1 MLQNPL
7 AIDKEILGYKLK
19 ERIGSGGF
27 GEVWSAVAPGGLMK
41 ALKIVFGYHDGK
53 RAQAE
58 LKSLDRVKELRHPF
72 LLSLERI
79 EVFEGQLV
87 VVSELADRSL
97 ADEFNLCIAAGKD
110 GIIREDILRY
120 MRCSAEAL
128 DYLSDSHGLQHLD
141 IKPENLL
148 VIGQHVKVAD
158 FGLIKDL
165 HKASQSLMSGM
176 TPAYAAPELFDGRP
190 GKYSDQYSLAI
201 VYQEMLTG
209 CRPFSGST
217 PAQLAAQHM
226 NGKPDLLSLSR
237 GDQSIIAKALSKDPS
252 CRFQSSCEMVEE
264 LFNRR
269 RSAKKTALRR
279 TTTRVGEDSNTL
291 NLLHSSSSN
300 LHDVTALIS
309 SNALPF
315 QAAEVEVLPPP
326 ECDATATQ
334 VRPTLYIGVGST
346 GNRIIQKIKTQL
358 VARYG
363 SMENLPSLKLHA
375 IDSDREAINE
385 IVRTS
390 TCPLDLKEIIE
401 TPLKKPETYRS
412 QQKSHL
418 SWLSRRWI
426 YNIPRTLQTEGLRP
440 LGRLAYSDH
449 FDTVYGQLERTIRE
463 ISKPENLA
471 TTADTLDIDPG
482 SLTPRIIIVTSISG
496 GLGSGM
502 VLDLA
507 YSARLLMH
515 ECGFDPDSVVGV
527 MLHST
532 YQRLRDPG
540 LSSAN
545 AFAFLT
551 ELRHFCEVGFP
562 GDTENGVPEFEDSA
576 PFDFT
581 YFQDLGKDLCQ
592 SDFDKKLE
600 GIAEYMMLASTSK
613 CASFFD
619 KCRELENE
627 KEHFALRTFG
637 ISVTGPGKFE
647 AGVKAAQTIG
657 NRLVHHWTHGDE
669 ESPYRVKAMVET
681 LTTDNQLGLDEVC
694 ERIQASVEAATEE
707 HLPVILH
714 QLKSAID
721 DGGETVSKTSLA
733 RMLDSLFYIP
743 TQRQADGVSES
754 VSCIALQEEINRWAP
769 ETGEEVANSIQAL
782 MEGKSMNLSD
792 AYEASKQCTDNF
804 QAQIQHLEQIAK
816 ELAPIEAQH
825 LSELV
830 ALANSRTKHKASW
843 EGQVHRAINQYILLR
858 KQLTVHR
865 YVRSAYRIV
874 TGSVGSLNEVLHHY
888 RRQLE
893 TVAQKF
899 QTDSISG
906 SCETDAAFCMET
918 LLSESIQQQTHEHIL
933 ATEALV
939 YDALISD
946 YGGYTSALES
956 ASLWQ
961 NKLQAEIAKQ
971 AQRVLAE
978 AYKKLSLDHVLANH
992 NIPPEVLVKWLN
1004 EQMQQA
1010 RPRVNDCG
1018 GGTRLLIGMPSLSE
1032 NNSLEA
1038 MLAKQ
1043 FELDAKV
1050 IRGTDGSFAFCFE
1063 GEDVGLANVAF
1074 RLLQERPDA
1083 LELVKRIQSR
1093 SDIEW
1098 TTLDDLL

>member
-7 AIDKEILGYKLK
+7 ATDKEILGYKLK

-110 GIIREDILRY
+110 GIAREDILRY

-148 VIGQHVKVAD
+148 LIGEHVKVAD

-190 GKYSDQYSLAI
+190 GKNSDQYSLAI

-209 CRPFSGST
+209 CRPFSGTT

-226 NGKPDLLSLSR
+226 NGKPDLLSLPR
-237 GDQSIIAKALSKDPS
+237 NDQSIIAKALSKDPS
-252 CRFQSSCEMVEE
+252 CRFQSCCEMVEE
-264 LFNRR
+264 LANRR
-269 RSAKKTALRR
+269 RAAKKTALRR
-279 TTTRVGEDSNTL
+279 TTARIGEDSNTL
-291 NLLHSSSSN
+291 TLSQSQSSN
-300 LHDVTALIS
+300 LHDVTAQIS
-309 SNALPF
+309 GNALPF
-315 QAAEVEVLPPP
+315 QAAKVEILPPP
-326 ECDATATQ
+326 ECDATTTK

-390 TCPLDLKEIIE
+390 TCPLDLSEVIE
-401 TPLKKPETYRS
+401 TPLKKPEAYRS

-418 SWLSRRWI
+418 GWLSRRWI

-449 FDTVYGQLERTIRE
+449 FDTVYSQLEKTIRE
-463 ISKPENLA
+463 ISKAENLA

-482 SLTPRIIIVTSISG
+482 DLAPRIIIVTSISG

-515 ECGFDPDSVVGV
+515 ECGFDPDSVVGIL
-527 MLHST
+527 LHST

-551 ELRHFCEVGFP
+551 ELRHFCETGFP
-562 GDTENGVPEFEDSA
+562 GDADNGVPEFEDIA

-581 YFQDLGKDLCQ
+581 YYEDLGKDLCQ

-600 GIAEYMMLASTSK
+600 GIAEYMMLASASK
-613 CASFFD
+613 CTSFFD
-619 KCRELENE
+619 KCRDFEEE
-627 KEHFALRTFG
+627 KEHFSLRTFG

-647 AGVKAAQTIG
+647 AGVNAALRVG
-657 NRLVHHWTHGDE
+657 SRLMHYWTNGDE
-669 ESPYRVKAMVET
+669 EAPERAQEFVKK
-681 LTTDNQLGLDEVC
+681 LTADNQLGLDEVFQ
-694 ERIQASVEAATEE
+694 RIQNSVETATDE
-707 HLPVILH
+707 HLPAVLH
-714 QLKSAID
+714 QFKRIID
-721 DGGETVSKTSLA
+721 AGGDV
-733 RMLDSLFYIP
+733 
-743 TQRQADGVSES
+743 
-754 VSCIALQEEINRWAP
+754 
-769 ETGEEVANSIQAL
+769 
-782 MEGKSMNLSD
+782 
-792 AYEASKQCTDNF
+792 KQ
-804 QAQIQHLEQIAK
+804 
-816 ELAPIEAQH
+816 
-825 LSELV
+825 
-830 ALANSRTKHKASW
+830 
-843 EGQVHRAINQYILLR
+843 
-858 KQLTVHR
+858 KQPR
-865 YVRSAYRIV
+865 RNA
-874 TGSVGSLNEVLHHY
+874 
-888 RRQLE
+888 RQL
-893 TVAQKF
+893 
-899 QTDSISG
+899 
-906 SCETDAAFCMET
+906 
-918 LLSESIQQQTHEHIL
+918 IL
-933 ATEALV
+933 RARST
-939 YDALISD
+939 
-946 YGGYTSALES
+946 TSRCR
-956 ASLWQ
+956 Q
-961 NKLQAEIAKQ
+961 
-971 AQRVLAE
+971 
-978 AYKKLSLDHVLANH
+978 
-992 NIPPEVLVKWLN
+992 
-1004 EQMQQA
+1004 
-1010 RPRVNDCG
+1010 
-1018 GGTRLLIGMPSLSE
+1018 
-1032 NNSLEA
+1032 
-1038 MLAKQ
+1038 
-1043 FELDAKV
+1043 
-1050 IRGTDGSFAFCFE
+1050 
-1063 GEDVGLANVAF
+1063 
-1074 RLLQERPDA
+1074 
-1083 LELVKRIQSR
+1083 
-1093 SDIEW
+1093 
-1098 TTLDDLL
+1098 

>member
-7 AIDKEILGYKLK
+7 AIDKEILGYKLR

-41 ALKIVFGYHDGK
+41 AIKIVFGYHDGK

-97 ADEFNLCIAAGKD
+97 ADEFNLRIAAGQN
-110 GIIREDILRY
+110 GISREDILRY

-128 DYLSDSHGLQHLD
+128 DYLSNSHGLQHLD

-148 VIGQHVKVAD
+148 VIGDHVKVAD

-190 GKYSDQYSLAI
+190 GKNSDQYSLAI

-209 CRPFSGST
+209 CRPFSGTT

-226 NGKPDLLSLSR
+226 NGKPDLLSLPR
-237 GDQSIIAKALSKDPS
+237 NDQSIIAKALSKDPS
-252 CRFQSSCEMVEE
+252 CRFQSCCEMVDE
-264 LFNRR
+264 LSNRR
-269 RSAKKTALRR
+269 RAGKKASLRR
-279 TTTRVGEDSNTL
+279 TTTRSSEDSNTL
-291 NLLHSSSSN
+291 TLPQSNSSTP
-300 LHDVTALIS
+300 HDVTALIS
-309 SNALPF
+309 GNALPF
-315 QAAEVEVLPPP
+315 QAANVEILPPP
-326 ECDATATQ
+326 ECDATTTQ

-375 IDSDREAINE
+375 IDSDREAVNE

-390 TCPLDLKEIIE
+390 TCPLDLNEIIE
-401 TPLKKPETYRS
+401 TPLKKPEEYRA
-412 QQKSHL
+412 QKKSHL
-418 SWLSRRWI
+418 GWLSRRWI
-426 YNIPRTLQTEGLRP
+426 YNIPRTQQTEGLRP
-440 LGRLAYSDH
+440 LGRLAYCDH
-449 FDTVYGQLERTIRE
+449 FDNVYNQLEKTIRE

-515 ECGFDPDSVVGV
+515 ECGFQPDSVVGI

-540 LSSAN
+540 LSAAN

-551 ELRHFCEVGFP
+551 ELRHFSEVGFP
-562 GDTENGVPEFEDSA
+562 GDPENGVPEFEDSA
-576 PFDFT
+576 PFDYT
-581 YFQDLGKDLCQ
+581 YFEDLGKDLCQ

-600 GIAEYMMLASTSK
+600 GVAEYMMLASASK
-613 CASFFD
+613 CTSFFD
-619 KCRELENE
+619 KCRDFEHE

-647 AGVKAAQTIG
+647 AGVKAAQMIG
-657 NRLVHHWTHGDE
+657 TRLMHHWTHGDI
-669 ESPYRVKAMVET
+669 ESPNRIQDLVEN
-681 LTTDNQLGLDEVC
+681 LTADNQLSLEEVF
-694 ERIQASVEAATEE
+694 ERIQTSVETATEE
-707 HLPVILH
+707 PLPAIVHQIRSVID
-714 QLKSAID
+714 S
-721 DGGETVSKTSLA
+721 GGEADKIGIA
-733 RMLDSLFYIP
+733 KMLDSIFHVP
-743 TQRQADGVSES
+743 VQRQADGVSES
-754 VSCIALQEEINRWAP
+754 VSCIALQEEIDRLAP
-769 ETGEEVANSIQAL
+769 EVGEEVVNTIQAL
-782 MEGKSMNLSD
+782 MDGKLMKLAE
-792 AYEASKQCTDNF
+792 AYGASKQCTDIYKANVKHF
-804 QAQIQHLEQIAK
+804 EQ
-816 ELAPIEAQH
+816 LAAEQTALEAQQ
-825 LSELV
+825 LTD
-830 ALANSRTKHKASW
+830 LAILASSRSKHKPVW
-843 EGQVHRAINQYILLR
+843 EKQVTEAINQYVSLR
-858 KQLTVHR
+858 KQLTIFRYARLFYRVVIGSVDSLNGVLHR
-865 YVRSAYRIV
+865 Y
-874 TGSVGSLNEVLHHY
+874 L
-888 RRQLE
+888 RQLE
-893 TVAQKF
+893 TASQAF
-899 QTDSISG
+899 QTDSITGAS
-906 SCETDAAFCMET
+906 ETDDAFSLET
-918 LLSESIQQQTHEHIL
+918 LLAESIQQQTDEQVL
-933 ATEALV
+933 AVEALV
-939 YDALISD
+939 YDSLISE
-946 YGGYTSALES
+946 YGGYTAAYES
-956 ASLWQ
+956 ASFWQ
-961 NKLQAEIAKQ
+961 KELQVEVARQ
-971 AQRVLAE
+971 SQRVLAE
-978 AYKKLSLDHVLANH
+978 AYKKLSLDQVLADH
-992 NIPPEVLVKWLN
+992 SIPPEVLVKWLN
-1004 EQMQQA
+1004 DQIQQA
-1010 RPRVNDCG
+1010 RPNVSDCG

-1032 NNSLEA
+1032 NNSLES
-1038 MLAKQ
+1038 MLATQ
-1043 FELDAKV
+1043 FELDARV

-1063 GEDVGLANVAF
+1063 GEGIGLANVAF

-1093 SDIEW
+1093 SDVQW

>member
-27 GEVWSAVAPGGLMK
+27 GEVWSAVAPGGMMK

-97 ADEFNLCIAAGKD
+97 ADEFNLCIAGGAN
-110 GIIREDILRY
+110 GIAREDILRY

-148 VIGQHVKVAD
+148 VIGDHVKVAD

-165 HKASQSLMSGM
+165 QKASQSLMSGM

-190 GKYSDQYSLAI
+190 GKNSDQYSLAI

-226 NGKPDLLSLSR
+226 NGKPDLLSLPR
-237 GDQSIIAKALSKDPS
+237 NDQSIIAKALSKDPNV
-252 CRFQSSCEMVEE
+252 RFQSCCEMVDE

-269 RSAKKTALRR
+269 RSGKKASLRR
-279 TTTRVGEDSNTL
+279 TTARASEDSNTL
-291 NLLHSSSSN
+291 ALNPGGPSN

-309 SNALPF
+309 GYSLPF
-315 QAAEVEVLPPP
+315 QAAEVEILPPP
-326 ECDATATQ
+326 ECDATTTK
-334 VRPTLYIGVGST
+334 VRPTLYLGVGST
-346 GNRIIQKIKTQL
+346 GTRIIQKIKTQL

-363 SMENLPSLKLHA
+363 SMENLPSFKLHA
-375 IDSDREAINE
+375 IDSDRDAINE

-390 TCPLDLKEIIE
+390 TCPLDLAEIIE
-401 TPLKKPETYRS
+401 TPLKKPEAYRA
-412 QQKSHL
+412 QKKSHL
-418 SWLSRRWI
+418 GWLSRRWI

-440 LGRLAYSDH
+440 LGRLAYCDH
-449 FDTVYGQLERTIRE
+449 FDSVYNRLEKTIRE
-463 ISKPENLA
+463 ISLAENLA

-515 ECGFDPDSVVGV
+515 ECGFEPDSVAGI

-545 AFAFLT
+545 AFALLT

-562 GDTENGVPEFEDSA
+562 GDAENGVPEFDDIA

-581 YFQDLGKDLCQ
+581 YFEDLGKDLCQ
-592 SDFDKKLE
+592 SSFDKKLE
-600 GIAEYMMLASTSK
+600 GVAEYMMLASASK
-613 CASFFD
+613 CTSFFD
-619 KCRELENE
+619 KCREFDNE
-627 KEHFALRTFG
+627 KEHFGLRTFG

-647 AGVKAAQTIG
+647 AGVKAAQRIG
-657 NRLVHHWTHGDE
+657 SRLMRHWTHGDE
-669 ESPYRVKAMVET
+669 EAPGRVQELVES
-681 LTTDNQLGLDEVC
+681 LTVDNQLGIEEIC
-694 ERIQASVEAATEE
+694 QRIQTSVDAATEE
-707 HLPVILH
+707 HLPAIIH
-714 QLKSAID
+714 QLKQQLDA
-721 DGGETVSKTSLA
+721 GGEVNKIGIAKL
-733 RMLDSLFYIP
+733 LDALFLVP
-743 TQRQADGVSES
+743 TQRTADGVSES
-754 VSCIALQEEINRWAP
+754 TSCLALQEEINRSAP
-769 ETGEEVANSIQAL
+769 KVGEEVVQAIQAL
-782 MEGKSMNLSD
+782 MEGKSMNLAE

-804 QAQIQHLEQIAK
+804 KAQVKLLEGLAEQQNALEAK
-816 ELAPIEAQH
+816 H
-825 LSELV
+825 LSQLV
-830 ALANSRTKHKASW
+830 ALANSRAKHKPSW
-843 EGQVHRAINQYILLR
+843 EAQATEAIDQYISLR
-858 KQLTVHR
+858 KQLTIHR
-865 YVRSAYRIV
+865 HVRSFYRVVIS
-874 TGSVGSLNEVLHHY
+874 SVDSLNGVLHHY

-893 TVAQKF
+893 TVAQHF
-899 QTDSISG
+899 QSDSITGAS
-906 SCETDAAFCMET
+906 ETDVAFCMET
-918 LLSESIQQQTHEHIL
+918 LLSESIEQQTNEHIL

-946 YGGYTSALES
+946 YGGYAAALES
-956 ASLWQ
+956 NSFWQ
-961 NKLQAEIAKQ
+961 KELKAEVAKQ

-978 AYKKLSLDHVLANH
+978 AYKKLSLDQVLANH

-1004 EQMQQA
+1004 DQIQHA
-1010 RPRVNDCG
+1010 RPSVNNCG
-1018 GGTRLLIGMPSLSE
+1018 GSTRLLIGMPSLSE

-1043 FELDAKV
+1043 FELDARI

-1083 LELVKRIQSR
+1083 LELVKRIQTR

>member
-7 AIDKEILGYKLK
+7 AIDKEILGYQLK

-41 ALKIVFGYHDGK
+41 AIKIVFGYHDGK

-97 ADEFNLCIAAGKD
+97 ADEFNICIAGGKD
-110 GIIREDILRY
+110 GISREDILRY

-128 DYLSDSHGLQHLD
+128 DYLSNSHGLQHLD

-148 VIGQHVKVAD
+148 VIGDHVKVAD

-190 GKYSDQYSLAI
+190 GKNSDQYSLAI

-209 CRPFSGST
+209 CRPFSGTT

-226 NGKPDLLSLSR
+226 NGKPDLLSLPSS
-237 GDQSIIAKALSKDPS
+237 DQSIIAKALSKDPS
-252 CRFQSSCEMVEE
+252 CRFQSCCEMVEE

-269 RSAKKTALRR
+269 RSAKKTARRR
-279 TTTRVGEDSNTL
+279 TTNRVGEDSNTL
-291 NLLHSSSSN
+291 NLHQADSSN
-300 LHDVTALIS
+300 PHDVTALIS
-309 SNALPF
+309 GHALPF
-315 QAAEVEVLPPP
+315 QAAKVEILPPP
-326 ECDATATQ
+326 ECDATTTQ

-375 IDSDREAINE
+375 IDSDRDAINE

-390 TCPLDLKEIIE
+390 TCPLDLSEVIE
-401 TPLKKPETYRS
+401 TPLKKPEAYRS

-418 SWLSRRWI
+418 SWLSRRWL
-426 YNIPRTLQTEGLRP
+426 YNIPRTLRTEGLRP

-449 FDTVYGQLERTIRE
+449 FDTVYSQLEKTIRE

-482 SLTPRIIIVTSISG
+482 SLVPRIIIVTSISG

-515 ECGFDPDSVVGV
+515 ECGFEPDSVVGI

-562 GDTENGVPEFEDSA
+562 GDADNGVPEFDDSA

-581 YFQDLGKDLCQ
+581 YFEDLGKDLCQ

-600 GIAEYMMLASTSK
+600 GVAEYMMLASSSK
-613 CASFFD
+613 CTSFFD
-619 KCRELENE
+619 KCRDFEEE
-627 KEHFALRTFG
+627 KEHLTLRTFG

-647 AGVKAAQTIG
+647 AGVKAAQRVG
-657 NRLVHHWTHGDE
+657 RRLMHYWTHGDE
-669 ESPYRVKAMVET
+669 ESPERVQKLVEK
-681 LTTDNQLGLDEVC
+681 LTADNQLGLDEVSQ
-694 ERIQASVEAATEE
+694 RIQTSVEAVTSE
-707 HLPVILH
+707 HLPAILH
-714 QLKSAID
+714 QLKGSINA
-721 DGGETVSKTSLA
+721 GGEVNKTSLA
-733 RMLDSLFYIP
+733 RMLDSLFYVPI
-743 TQRQADGVSES
+743 QRQADGVSES
-754 VSCIALQEEINRWAP
+754 ASCVALKAEIGDWAP
-769 ETGEEVANSIQAL
+769 EVGEEIANSIQAL
-782 MEGKSMNLSD
+782 MQGKSMNLAD
-792 AYEASKQCTDNF
+792 AYETSRQCTEIY
-804 QAQIQHLEQIAK
+804 QAQIKHLEHVAE
-816 ELAPIEAQH
+816 ELSPIEAQH
-825 LSELV
+825 LTD
-830 ALANSRTKHKASW
+830 LASLASSRSKHKQNW
-843 EGQVHRAINQYILLR
+843 EAQVRKAIEHYVLLR

-865 YVRSAYRIV
+865 YVRSVYRTII
-874 TGSVGSLNEVLHHY
+874 GSVGSLNSVLHRY

-893 TVAQKF
+893 TVALNF
-899 QTDSISG
+899 ETDGITGASES
-906 SCETDAAFCMET
+906 DAAFCMEA
-918 LLSESIQQQTHEHIL
+918 LLSESIQEQTNDHIL

-946 YGGYTSALES
+946 YGGYTVALES

-961 NKLQAEIAKQ
+961 NKLQLEVAKQ

-978 AYKKLSLDHVLANH
+978 AYKKLSLDQVLANH

-1004 EQMQQA
+1004 DQMQQA
-1010 RPRVNDCG
+1010 RPALTTAAAARDYSSVCLRCRK
-1018 GGTRLLIGMPSLSE
+1018 TTAWKRCWQ
-1032 NNSLEA
+1032 NNL
-1038 MLAKQ
+1038 
-1043 FELDAKV
+1043 
-1050 IRGTDGSFAFCFE
+1050 T
-1063 GEDVGLANVAF
+1063 
-1074 RLLQERPDA
+1074 
-1083 LELVKRIQSR
+1083 
-1093 SDIEW
+1093 
-1098 TTLDDLL
+1098 

>member
-7 AIDKEILGYKLK
+7 EINKEILGYKLK

-27 GEVWSAVAPGGLMK
+27 GEVWSAEAPGGLMK
-41 ALKIVFGYHDGK
+41 AVKIVFGFHDGK

-97 ADEFNLCIAAGKD
+97 ADEFNLNIAAGKD
-110 GIIREDILRY
+110 GICREDILRY
-120 MRCSAEAL
+120 TRCSAEAL

-165 HKASQSLMSGM
+165 HQASQSLMSGM

-226 NGKPDLLSLSR
+226 NGKPDLLSLPRS
-237 GDQSIIAKALSKDPS
+237 DQSIIAKALSKDPS
-252 CRFQSSCEMVEE
+252 CRFQSCCEMVDE
-264 LFNRR
+264 LIHRR
-269 RSAKKTALRR
+269 RSAKKTSLRR
-279 TTTRVGEDSNTL
+279 TTTRSNEDSNTL
-291 NLLHSSSSN
+291 TLPQSSSSN

-309 SNALPF
+309 GHSLPF
-315 QAAEVEVLPPP
+315 QAAEVEILPPP

-358 VARYG
+358 IARYG
-363 SMENLPSLKLHA
+363 SMENLPSFQLHA
-375 IDSDREAINE
+375 IDSDRGAINE

-390 TCPLDLKEIIE
+390 TCPLDLTEIIE
-401 TPLKKPETYRS
+401 TPLKKPEAYRS

-449 FDTVYGQLERTIRE
+449 FDTVYNQLEKTIRE

-482 SLTPRIIIVTSISG
+482 SLTPRVIIVTSISG

-507 YSARLLMH
+507 YSTRLLMH
-515 ECGFDPDSVVGV
+515 ECGFDPDSVVGI

-551 ELRHFCEVGFP
+551 ELRHFCETGFP
-562 GDTENGVPEFEDSA
+562 GDPENGVPEFDDVA

-581 YFQDLGKDLCQ
+581 YYEDLGKDLCQ

-600 GIAEYMMLASTSK
+600 GVAEYMILASASK

-619 KCRELENE
+619 KCREFEDE

-637 ISVTGPGKFE
+637 ISVTGPGKFD

-657 NRLVHHWTHGDE
+657 NRLIHYWTHGDE
-669 ESPYRVKAMVET
+669 DSPERVQTLVET
-681 LTTDNQLGLDEVC
+681 LTAENQLGLDEVC
-694 ERIQASVEAATEE
+694 QHIESSVDAITEE
-707 HLPVILH
+707 HLPAVLH
-714 QLKSAID
+714 QLKGVID
-721 DGGETVSKTSLA
+721 AGKTDKTSFA
-733 RMLDSLFYIP
+733 RMLDSLFHVP

-754 VSCIALQEEINRWAP
+754 VSCIALQEEISHWAP
-769 ETGEEVANSIQAL
+769 EAGENVVHSIQAL
-782 MEGKSMNLSD
+782 MGGKTMNLAD
-792 AYEASKQCTDNF
+792 AFDASKQCTENY
-804 QAQIQHLEQIAK
+804 QALIKQLEQVADELNPTEAEHLN
-816 ELAPIEAQH
+816 ELA
-825 LSELV
+825 S
-830 ALANSRTKHKASW
+830 LAGSRSKHKASW
-843 EGQVHRAINQYILLR
+843 EEQVRHAMTQYVSLR

-865 YVRSAYRIV
+865 YARSFYRTV
-874 TGSVGSLNEVLHHY
+874 VSSVDSLNGVLHHY

-893 TVAQKF
+893 TVALNF
-899 QTDSISG
+899 QTDGISG
-906 SCETDAAFCMET
+906 GCETDAEFCMET
-918 LLSESIQQQTHEHIL
+918 LLSDSLQQQTNEHVL

-939 YDALISD
+939 YESLIDD
-946 YGGYTSALES
+946 YGGYTAALDS

-961 NKLQAEIAKQ
+961 NKLQAAVAKQ

-978 AYKKLSLDHVLANH
+978 AYKKLSLDQVLAQH
-992 NIPPEVLVKWLN
+992 SIPPEVLVTWLN
-1004 EQMQQA
+1004 DQMQQA
-1010 RPRVNDCG
+1010 RPNINDCG

-1083 LELVKRIQSR
+1083 LELVKRIQTR
-1093 SDIEW
+1093 SDIQW

>member
-7 AIDKEILGYKLK
+7 AIDKEILGYKLQ

-41 ALKIVFGYHDGK
+41 AIKIVFGYHDGK

-58 LKSLDRVKELRHPF
+58 LKALDRVKELRHPF

-97 ADEFNLCIAAGKD
+97 ADQFNLCIAAGQN
-110 GIIREDILRY
+110 GVPREDILRY

-148 VIGQHVKVAD
+148 VIGDHVKVAD

-190 GKYSDQYSLAI
+190 GKNSDQYSLAI

-226 NGKPDLLSLSR
+226 NGKPDLLSLPRS
-237 GDQSIIAKALSKDPS
+237 DQSIIAKALSKDPS
-252 CRFQSSCEMVEE
+252 CRFQSCCEMVEE
-264 LFNRR
+264 LVNRR
-269 RSAKKTALRR
+269 RSAKKTTLRR
-279 TTTRVGEDSNTL
+279 TTARINEDSNTL
-291 NLLHSSSSN
+291 TLLQNNASN
-300 LHDVTALIS
+300 PHDVTALIS
-309 SNALPF
+309 GNALPF
-315 QAAEVEVLPPP
+315 QAAQVEILPPP
-326 ECDATATQ
+326 ECDAAATE
-334 VRPTLYIGVGST
+334 VRPTVYIGVGST

-363 SMENLPSLKLHA
+363 SMENLPSFKLHA
-375 IDSDREAINE
+375 IDSDPAAVSE

-390 TCPLDLKEIIE
+390 TCPLDIAEIIE
-401 TPLKKPETYRS
+401 TPLKKPEQYRA
-412 QQKSHL
+412 QKKSHL

-440 LGRLAYSDH
+440 LGRLAFCDH
-449 FDTVYGQLERTIRE
+449 FDSVYNQLEKSIRE

-515 ECGFDPDSVVGV
+515 ECGFEPDSVVGI

-551 ELRHFCEVGFP
+551 ELRHFNEVGFP
-562 GDTENGVPEFEDSA
+562 GDADNGVPEFDDIP

-581 YFQDLGKDLCQ
+581 YFEDLGKDLCQ
-592 SDFDKKLE
+592 SSFDKKLE
-600 GIAEYMMLASTSK
+600 GVAEYMMLASASK

-619 KCRELENE
+619 KCREFDNE
-627 KEHFALRTFG
+627 KDHFSLRTFG
-637 ISVTGPGKFE
+637 VSVTGPGKFE
-647 AGVKAAQTIG
+647 AGVKAAQQVG
-657 NRLVHHWTHGDE
+657 CRLIHHWTHGDDE
-669 ESPYRVKAMVET
+669 TSERAQTMVET
-681 LTTDNQLGLDEVC
+681 LTAEKQLGLDELC
-694 ERIQASVEAATEE
+694 QRIQTSVETATEE
-707 HLPVILH
+707 HLPAILL
-714 QLKSAID
+714 QLKGVID
-721 DGGETVSKTSLA
+721 TGNVDKTGIA
-733 RMLDSLFYIP
+733 KMLDSLFYVPVI
-743 TQRQADGVSES
+743 RQADGVSES
-754 VSCIALQEEINRWAP
+754 ASCIALQEEISHWAP
-769 ETGEEVANSIQAL
+769 EVGEEIASSIQAL
-782 MEGKSMNLSD
+782 MDGKTMNLAD
-792 AYEASKQCTDNF
+792 AFETSKLCTEIYRDHIKN
-804 QAQIQHLEQIAK
+804 LEQIAN
-816 ELAPIEAQH
+816 ELSPIEAQH
-825 LSELV
+825 LTEL
-830 ALANSRTKHKASW
+830 ALLAESRSKHKATW
-843 EGQVHRAINQYILLR
+843 EHQVQQTVNQYVLLR
-858 KQLTVHR
+858 KELTVHR
-865 YVRSAYRIV
+865 YVRSVYRNVIA
-874 TGSVGSLNEVLHHY
+874 SVDSLNGILHRY

-893 TVAQKF
+893 GIGQNF
-899 QTDSISG
+899 QTDGITG
-906 SCETDAAFCMET
+906 ACETDAVFCMET
-918 LLSESIQQQTHEHIL
+918 LLSDSIQQQSAEHIL

-939 YDALISD
+939 YESLISD
-946 YGGYTSALES
+946 YQGYAAALES

-961 NKLQAEIAKQ
+961 NKLQAEVTKQ

-978 AYKKLSLDHVLANH
+978 AYKKISLDQVLANH

-1004 EQMQQA
+1004 DQIQQA
-1010 RPRVNDCG
+1010 RPSVNDCG

-1043 FELDAKV
+1043 FDLDAKV
-1050 IRGTDGSFAFCFE
+1050 IRGTDGSFVFCFE
-1063 GEDVGLANVAF
+1063 GENVGLANVAF

-1093 SDIEW
+1093 CDIEW

>member
-7 AIDKEILGYKLK
+7 AINKEILGYKLK

-27 GEVWSAVAPGGLMK
+27 GEVWSAEAPGGLMK
-41 ALKIVFGYHDGK
+41 AVKIVFGYHDGK

-97 ADEFNLCIAAGKD
+97 ADEFNLNIAAGKD
-110 GIIREDILRY
+110 GIAREDILRY

-148 VIGQHVKVAD
+148 VMGRHVKVAD

-165 HKASQSLMSGM
+165 HQASQSLMSGM

-190 GKYSDQYSLAI
+190 GKFSDQYSLAI

-209 CRPFSGST
+209 CRPFSGTT

-226 NGKPDLLSLSR
+226 NGKPDLLSLPR
-237 GDQSIIAKALSKDPS
+237 NDQSIIAKALSKDPS
-252 CRFQSSCEMVEE
+252 CRFQSCCEMIEE

-269 RSAKKTALRR
+269 RAAKKTALRR
-279 TTTRVGEDSNTL
+279 TTNRASEDSNTL
-291 NLLHSSSSN
+291 TLHQSNSSQT
-300 LHDVTALIS
+300 HDVTALIS
-309 SNALPF
+309 GNALPF
-315 QAAEVEVLPPP
+315 QAAAVEILPPP

-363 SMENLPSLKLHA
+363 SMENLPSIKLHA
-375 IDSDREAINE
+375 IDSDREAVNE
-385 IVRTS
+385 IIRTS
-390 TCPLDLKEIIE
+390 TCPLDLAEIIE
-401 TPLKKPETYRS
+401 TPLKKPEAYRS

-449 FDTVYGQLERTIRE
+449 FDTVYNQLEKTIRE

-482 SLTPRIIIVTSISG
+482 SLTPRIVIVTSISG

-507 YSARLLMH
+507 YSTRLLMH
-515 ECGFDPDSVVGV
+515 ECGFEPDSVVGI

-551 ELRHFCEVGFP
+551 ELRHFCETGFP
-562 GDTENGVPEFEDSA
+562 GDTENGVPEFEDIA

-592 SDFDKKLE
+592 SEFDKKLE
-600 GIAEYMMLASTSK
+600 GVAEYMMLASASK

-619 KCRELENE
+619 KCREFDDE
-627 KEHFALRTFG
+627 KEHFSLRTFG

-647 AGVKAAQTIG
+647 AGVKAAEMIG
-657 NRLVHHWTHGDE
+657 NRLIHHWTHGDE
-669 ESPYRVKAMVET
+669 ETPDRVQALVET
-681 LTTDNQLGLDEVC
+681 LAADNQLGLDDVC
-694 ERIQASVEAATEE
+694 QRIQDSVEAATEE
-707 HLPVILH
+707 HLPAVLL
-714 QLKSAID
+714 QLKNAID
-721 DGGETVSKTSLA
+721 AGEVNKTGLA
-733 RMLDSLFYIP
+733 RMLDSLFHVP
-743 TQRQADGVSES
+743 TQRQPDGVSES

-769 ETGEEVANSIQAL
+769 EVGEEVVNSIQAL
-782 MEGKSMNLSD
+782 MDGKSMNLAD
-792 AYEASKQCTDNF
+792 AYETSKQCIEDYQT
-804 QAQIQHLEQIAK
+804 QIKHLEQVAT
-816 ELAPIEAQH
+816 ELNPVEAQH
-825 LSELV
+825 LAEL
-830 ALANSRTKHKASW
+830 ASLADSRTKHKASW
-843 EGQVHRAINQYILLR
+843 EKQVRQAMNQYVLLR
-858 KQLTVHR
+858 KQLTIHR
-865 YVRSAYRIV
+865 YVRSVYRTLIN
-874 TGSVGSLNEVLHHY
+874 SVGSLNVVLHHY

-893 TVAQKF
+893 TVAQNF

-906 SCETDAAFCMET
+906 GGETDAAFCMET
-918 LLSESIQQQTHEHIL
+918 LLGESIQLQTNEHVM

-939 YDALISD
+939 YDSLIGE
-946 YGGYTSALES
+946 YGGYAAALES

-961 NKLQAEIAKQ
+961 TKLQAEIAKQ

-1004 EQMQQA
+1004 DQMQQA
-1010 RPRVNDCG
+1010 RPSVNDCG
-1018 GGTRLLIGMPSLSE
+1018 GGLRLLIGMPSLSE

-1063 GEDVGLANVAF
+1063 GEEVGLANVAF

-1093 SDIEW
+1093 SDIQW